1 MWPNFSESKSWV
13 KYHGRSPKVQSLDLQ
28 NFFLHMYF
36 HIANSSYALYKDIN
50 TILSL
55 LRRRLLCFPF
65 NSRTHTHMYYS
76 VELC

>member
-36 HIANSSYALYKDIN
+36 HIANSSYAFLDSHIQRHKYDTFIVEK
-50 TILSL
+50 TSSL
-55 LRRRLLCFPF
+55 FPI
-65 NSRTHTHMYYS
+65 
-76 VELC
+76 